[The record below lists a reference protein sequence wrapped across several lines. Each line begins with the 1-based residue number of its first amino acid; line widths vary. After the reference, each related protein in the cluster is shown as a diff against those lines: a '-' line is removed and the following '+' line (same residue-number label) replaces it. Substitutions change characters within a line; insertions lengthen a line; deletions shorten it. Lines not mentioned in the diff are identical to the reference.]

1 MPQLLA
7 VSLIWALSF
16 GLVPRV
22 APLGAASVAAV
33 RALLALA
40 LFLPFLR
47 LQGLRRRDGLALAG
61 IGALQFGL
69 MYVFYT
75 ASFRWL
81 HGSEVAL
88 CTIFTPILVAL
99 AEDALER
106 TLTWPT
112 LGVAALA
119 VAGTALC
126 LGGRIRQEGVLAGIL
141 LVQVSNAC
149 FALGQVLY
157 RRLARRLARP
167 DPSLMGLLYLGA
179 ALVTLAMAL
188 PGLEPARLARA
199 SASQWAV
206 LAYLGLGASGVGFL
220 LFNAGARR
228 VEVGTLAVFNNAKVP
243 LAILAS
249 ALVFGERID
258 WLRLGAGGGVVA
270 LALAL
275 GGPARR
281 RFQGGAS
288 ATPQGR

>member
-1 MPQLLA
+1 MPQLIA
-7 VSLIWALSF
+7 VSLLWALSF
-16 GLVPRV
+16 GLVPAV
-22 APLGAASVAAV
+22 APLGAATVAAV

-47 LQGLRRRDGLALAG
+47 PKGLRRRDGLALAG
-61 IGALQFGL
+61 LGALQFGL

-81 HGSEVAL
+81 RGSEVAL

-99 AEDALER
+99 AEDALAR
-106 TLTWPT
+106 KVNWAA
-112 LGVAALA
+112 LGVAGLA
-119 VAGTALC
+119 VAGTGIC

-141 LVQVSNAC
+141 MVQVSNAC

-157 RRLARRLARP
+157 RRLARRLGRP
-167 DPSLMGLLYLGA
+167 DKELMGLLFLGA
-179 ALVTLAMAL
+179 ALVTLLMAL
-188 PGLEPARLARA
+188 PSLAPARLVQA
-199 SASQWAV
+199 SAAQWAV
-206 LAYLGLGASGVGFL
+206 LAYLGLGASGIGFF

-228 VEVGTLAVFNNAKVP
+228 VDVGTLAVFNNAKVP

-258 WLRLGAGGGVVA
+258 GLRLAAGGGVVA

-275 GGPARR
+275 GLRKHPGEP
-281 RFQGGAS
+281 S
-288 ATPQGR
+288 